1 MLYLG
6 KWTEKSH
13 SHSSSRKHRNRVFY
27 SLSATWI
34 ILGIFSKPAQ
44 RIAGISVALT
54 AKCSMWTGMDGIL
67 AAARGRGDAFPAAP
81 GLAPL
86 VLGSGSMVVLWSPR
100 TEHPSHRPA
109 PSSAVIL
116 CAQQHQGAFL
126 GSGKVVSSSF
136 SDKMQ
141 IFKWAKTF
149 PAGPALWGA
158 AQAAGWL
165 TWLESH
171 SRDPCVSRSF
181 FLALC

>member
-1 MLYLG
+1 M
-6 KWTEKSH
+6 
-13 SHSSSRKHRNRVFY
+13 FY

-116 CAQQHQGAFL
+116 RAQQHQGAFL
-126 GSGKVVSSSF
+126 GRGKLYPPHSLIKCRSSSGQKP
-136 SDKMQ
+136 SQ
-141 IFKWAKTF
+141 Q
-149 PAGPALWGA
+149 
-158 AQAAGWL
+158 AQPFEGRL
-165 TWLESH
+165 RLLG
-171 SRDPCVSRSF
+171 D
-181 FLALC
+181 